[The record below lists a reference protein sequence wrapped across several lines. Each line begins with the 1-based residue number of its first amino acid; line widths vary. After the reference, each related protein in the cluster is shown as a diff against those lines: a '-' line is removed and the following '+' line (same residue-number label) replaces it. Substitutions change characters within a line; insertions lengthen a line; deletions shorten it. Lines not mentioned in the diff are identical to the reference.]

1 MGSFNRDDRSGGGR
15 GPRDFGRKGFGGR
28 DPGAKPA
35 FKYDATCSK
44 CGKACQVPFKPAGDR
59 PVFCRDCFD
68 KPMNGG
74 QARPLTSSFNRP
86 RFEDKQMFDATCA
99 KCGNKCQVPFRPI
112 DGKPIFCSNC
122 FEKKGPTG
130 DGASLDQL
138 KQQFG
143 MLHAK
148 LDAILKALS
157 ATPSTPQA
165 VKAVKSASAK
175 GGSALGGKTK
185 EAPAKIK
192 TAKKPVAKKKK

>member
-1 MGSFNRDDRSGGGR
+1 MGSFNRDDRSGGGGR
-15 GPRDFGRKGFGGR
+15 GRDFGRKGFGGR

-122 FEKKGPTG
+122 FEKKG
-130 DGASLDQL
+130 GAADSGANLDQL

-157 ATPSTPQA
+157 ATPA
-165 VKAVKSASAK
+165 VAQHVTKAVKEEKATK
-175 GGSALGGKTK
+175 KVKKT
-185 EAPAKIK
+185 P
-192 TAKKPVAKKKK
+192 AKKPVAKKKK